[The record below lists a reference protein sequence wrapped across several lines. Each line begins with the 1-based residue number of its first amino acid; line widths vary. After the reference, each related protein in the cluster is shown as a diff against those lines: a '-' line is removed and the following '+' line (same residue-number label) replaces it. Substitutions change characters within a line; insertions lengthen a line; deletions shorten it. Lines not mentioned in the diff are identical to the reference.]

1 MADEEDKQI
10 LSEESQI
17 VSQIRSLQL
26 RLVQIAQSQ
35 SSLNSSAPESPRRT
49 SIQNRA
55 SKSMKRY
62 ETPLGHAKRL
72 IIVANRLPI
81 SLHRNSESGEWG
93 FKVSAGGLVSAL
105 TSIKDLPMVWIGW
118 PGAVV
123 EDQKEREE
131 ITAKLKMN
139 NYIPVWMAKS
149 KIFELWV

>member
-1 MADEEDKQI
+1 MADEDDKQI

-49 SIQNRA
+49 SIQNRS
-55 SKSMKRY
+55 SKSIKRY

-81 SLHRNSESGEWG
+81 SLHKNSDGEWG
-93 FKVSAGGLVSAL
+93 FKISAGGLVSAL
-105 TSIKDLPMVWIGW
+105 TSIKDLPMLWIGW

-131 ITAKLKMN
+131 IDAKLKMN
-139 NYIPVWMAKS
+139 HYIPVWMAKS
-149 KIFELWV
+149 NDLKNLFD